1 MGFNFNILFSLFCK
15 QKMRFFFSRNIPC
28 AHCNSFV
35 EFGDEQRRLHVLM
48 GCSCMH
54 SPIICSKCRRGH
66 VNRRILNR
74 LTCQWCGKEGFCKSF
89 HEKQKLHN
97 VSRCNFEVLSAYQKK
112 YRSIINKTPMIRRY
126 IEKLVSFLRV
136 RILYVSWSPRF
147 ESQNRY
153 SSSNPHAISIRTFIL
168 EFFRTWVQSQQFQ
181 MSRTQWKMS
190 IFCSETILFSGFFR
204 KLKTSTFAMLFIRKL
219 FGSCPQTRQFRGLM
233 MKIHAKILANF
244 QTLFKISSV
253 S

>member
-15 QKMRFFFSRNIPC
+15 QKMDFSLTRIPC
-28 AHCNSFV
+28 AHCNQFV
-35 EFGDEQRRLHVLM
+35 KIYDYQRTSHVIE
-48 GCSCMH
+48 GCDCVPC
-54 SPIICSKCRRGH
+54 PIICSECRRGR
-66 VNRRILNR
+66 VDRKFLNR
-74 LTCQWCGKEGFCKSF
+74 LKCQWCGKEGVCESLR
-89 HEKQKLHN
+89 QKGILHR
-97 VSRCNFEVLSAYQKK
+97 VSRFEVGSAYQKK
-112 YRSIINKTPMIRRY
+112 YCSIINKNPMIRRY

-153 SSSNPHAISIRTFIL
+153 SSSNPHAISMRTFML
-168 EFFRTWVQSQQFQ
+168 EFFRSWIQSQQFQ

-190 IFCSETILFSGFFR
+190 ILCSETILFSGFFR

-219 FGSCPQTRQFRGLM
+219 FGSCPQTRLFRGLM
-233 MKIHAKILANF
+233 MKIHARILANF
-244 QTLFKISSV
+244 QALFKISSV